1 MLSMQKRKQGCEK
14 KTKKKMG
21 KFPGIKLFYF
31 FILPTR
37 NTFRG
42 PTIKSV

>member
-1 MLSMQKRKQGCEK
+1 MQKRKQGCK
-14 KTKKKMG
+14 LKTKKKMK
-21 KFPGIKLFYF
+21 KFLGIKSFHF